1 MLDPLARSL
10 FALISH
16 DIHRG
21 CFSIFVY
28 TVEVVWMWRRVI
40 YCHLCALYVTNH
52 SQSSTCLTE
61 TRTHAVNRCPCI
73 LDWKIVRSI
82 WFSLLQFLSKLGR
95 GIIDLFE
102 GNPFWH
108 NDFCIKMKVFF
119 PSNLDDYFCSHLLPS
134 SLKNS
139 IACFFIVV
147 WLL

>member
-1 MLDPLARSL
+1 MLYKMLDPLARSL

-82 WFSLLQFLSKLGR
+82 WFSLLHFLSKLGR

-108 NDFCIKMKVFF
+108 NDFCIKNESFLSVKPRWLF
-119 PSNLDDYFCSHLLPS
+119 LLA
-134 SLKNS
+134 LT
-139 IACFFIVV
+139 A
-147 WLL
+147 